1 MSLLVVGL
9 NHRTVP
15 VELLERMT
23 VPEERL
29 AKALHD
35 LAARE
40 HLLEVVLLST
50 CNRTEIYA
58 RCTHFHAAV
67 GDVRDFL
74 AAHSGADPDEF
85 ADHLYTYYDE
95 AAVAHLFSVAA
106 GLDSMIVGESEI
118 LGQVRDAW
126 QTAVREQTAPQLLSR
141 MFKHAV
147 ESGKRVRTETGI
159 SRHPVSI
166 PSAAVAVAAEHL
178 GDLDGARVLVIGA
191 GQMGSGLAS
200 TLRSRGVAEV
210 VVANRTLERA
220 ERLATTIGARAIPLT
235 DIADTLVDTD
245 VLLTSTASSEVLV
258 ERAMVE
264 MVMACRDGKPLLVV
278 DVALPRDVDPGVG
291 DIPDVTLLDLD
302 DLKEYAQRS
311 AERRRGEIGK
321 VRAILAAE
329 IERYRART
337 RRARGRAARHVAA
350 RARRRRAPGELERFR
365 AKLAKLDPDARPRR
379 RDHPGCGQQAAARAH
394 GAREGRGRNT
404 ARRLLRRRPRL
415 ALRPPDRADG
425 RIRVIRIRD
434 ARERARAVASRARR
448 RAARPRRRVRA
459 GDHDRRSRPDL
470 RAARDRRAGR
480 VHEGSATGGP
490 RRPRRRRRALRQG
503 PADRDTAGAR
513 ARDRSRAR
521 RPP

>member
-1 MSLLVVGL
+1 VSLLVVGL

-23 VPEERL
+23 VPEDRL

-35 LAARE
+35 LSARE

-95 AAVAHLFSVAA
+95 AAVGHLFSVAA

-118 LGQVRDAW
+118 LGQVREAW

-166 PSAAVAVAAEHL
+166 PSAAVAVASEQL
-178 GDLDGARVLVIGA
+178 GDLDGARVLVVGA

-200 TLRSRGVAEV
+200 TLRSRGVLDV
-210 VVANRTLERA
+210 VVANRTFERA
-220 ERLATTIGARAIPLT
+220 EHLAATIGARAIPLV

-245 VLLTSTASSEVLV
+245 VLLTSTASSEVLI

-264 MVMACRDGKPLLVV
+264 MVMACRDGKPLLVL

-321 VRAILAAE
+321 VRSILAAE
-329 IERYRART
+329 IERYRVE
-337 RRARGRAARHVAA
+337 RAAREVGPLVASLRDSA
-350 RARRRRAPGELERFR
+350 EDMRRGELERFR
-365 AKLAKLDPDARPRR
+365 AKLAKLDPDARELVEAITQGVVNKLLHEPTVRVKEAAGTPRG
-379 RDHPGCGQQAAARAH
+379 DYYADA
-394 GAREGRGRNT
+394 
-404 ARRLLRRRPRL
+404 L
-415 ALRPPDRADG
+415 ASLF
-425 RIRVIRIRD
+425 
-434 ARERARAVASRARR
+434 
-448 RAARPRRRVRA
+448 
-459 GDHDRRSRPDL
+459 DL
-470 RAARDRRAGR
+470 PTEPT
-480 VHEGSATGGP
+480 VESE
-490 RRPRRRRRALRQG
+490 
-503 PADRDTAGAR
+503 
-513 ARDRSRAR
+513 
-521 RPP
+521 

>member
-23 VPEERL
+23 VPEDSL

-35 LAARE
+35 LAGRE

-58 RCTHFHAAV
+58 WCTHFHAAV
-67 GDVRDFL
+67 GDVREFL
-74 AAHSGADPDEF
+74 AAHSGADTDEF
-85 ADHLYTYYDE
+85 SDHLYTYYDE
-95 AAVAHLFSVAA
+95 AAVGHLFSVAA

-126 QTAVREQTAPQLLSR
+126 QVAVREETAPQLLSR

-166 PSAAVAVAAEHL
+166 PSAAVAVASEYL

-200 TLRSRGVAEV
+200 TLRSRGVTEV
-210 VVANRTLERA
+210 VVANRTHERA
-220 ERLATTIGARAIPLT
+220 EELAARIGARSVPLT
-235 DIADTLVDTD
+235 DIADALVDTD

-258 ERAMVE
+258 ERSMVE

-329 IERYRART
+329 IERYRAE
-337 RRARGRAARHVAA
+337 RAAREVGPLVTALRDLA
-350 RARRRRAPGELERFR
+350 EDVRASEIERFR
-365 AKLAKLDPDARPRR
+365 AKLAHLGPDDRELVDAITRGIVNKLLHEPTVRVKDAAGTPRG
-379 RDHPGCGQQAAARAH
+379 DYYADA
-394 GAREGRGRNT
+394 
-404 ARRLLRRRPRL
+404 L
-415 ALRPPDRADG
+415 ASLF
-425 RIRVIRIRD
+425 
-434 ARERARAVASRARR
+434 
-448 RAARPRRRVRA
+448 
-459 GDHDRRSRPDL
+459 DL
-470 RAARDRRAGR
+470 PTEPT
-480 VHEGSATGGP
+480 VESE
-490 RRPRRRRRALRQG
+490 
-503 PADRDTAGAR
+503 
-513 ARDRSRAR
+513 
-521 RPP
+521 

>member
-23 VPEERL
+23 VPEEQL

-35 LAARE
+35 LAGRE
-40 HLLEVVLLST
+40 HLLEVVVLST

-67 GDVRDFL
+67 GDVREFL
-74 AAHSGADPDEF
+74 AAHSGSDPDEF
-85 ADHLYTYYDE
+85 SDHLYTYYDE

-166 PSAAVAVAAEHL
+166 PSAAVAVASEYL
-178 GDLDGARVLVIGA
+178 GDLDGAQVMVIGA
-191 GQMGSGLAS
+191 GQMGSGVAS
-200 TLRSRGVAEV
+200 TLRSRGVADV
-210 VVANRTLERA
+210 VVANRTIARA
-220 ERLATTIGARAIPLT
+220 EQLAADIGARAIPLT
-235 DIADTLVDTD
+235 EIADTLVDTD

-321 VRAILAAE
+321 VRSILAAE
-329 IERYRART
+329 IERYRAE
-337 RRARGRAARHVAA
+337 RAAREVGPLVASLRESA
-350 RARRRRAPGELERFR
+350 ESIRLGEMERFR
-365 AKLAKLDPDARPRR
+365 SKLAKLDPDARDLVDAITQGIVNKLMHEPTVRVKDAAGTPRG
-379 RDHPGCGQQAAARAH
+379 DYYADA
-394 GAREGRGRNT
+394 
-404 ARRLLRRRPRL
+404 L
-415 ALRPPDRADG
+415 ASLF
-425 RIRVIRIRD
+425 
-434 ARERARAVASRARR
+434 
-448 RAARPRRRVRA
+448 
-459 GDHDRRSRPDL
+459 DL
-470 RAARDRRAGR
+470 PTEPT
-480 VHEGSATGGP
+480 VESE
-490 RRPRRRRRALRQG
+490 
-503 PADRDTAGAR
+503 
-513 ARDRSRAR
+513 
-521 RPP
+521 

>member
-23 VPEERL
+23 VPEEQL

-35 LAARE
+35 LAGRE

-74 AAHSGADPDEF
+74 AAQSGADPDEF
-85 ADHLYTYYDE
+85 GDHLYTYYDE

-147 ESGKRVRTETGI
+147 ESGKRVRTETRDLAAIRCRSRRPRSRSRRSTSAI
-159 SRHPVSI
+159 ST
-166 PSAAVAVAAEHL
+166 
-178 GDLDGARVLVIGA
+178 ARVCSSSAPATWVP
-191 GQMGSGLAS
+191 GSRRRCVRAVS
-200 TLRSRGVAEV
+200 PRSI
-210 VVANRTLERA
+210 VANRTFGRA
-220 ERLATTIGARAIPLT
+220 EALATEIGAQAIPLT

-245 VLLTSTASSEVLV
+245 VMLTSTASTEVLV

-329 IERYRART
+329 IERYRAERAAREVGPLVT
-337 RRARGRAARHVAA
+337 SLRELARRRPPRRARALPSPKLAQARSRHA
-350 RARRRRAPGELERFR
+350 RARRR
-365 AKLAKLDPDARPRR
+365 
-379 RDHPGCGQQAAARAH
+379 DHQGHGQQAAARAH
-394 GAREGRGRNT
+394 GAREGRGRD
-404 ARRLLRRRPRL
+404 AAGRLLRRRPRV
-415 ALRPPDRADG
+415 AVRSPDRADG
-425 RIRVIRIRD
+425 RIRVIKIATR
-434 ARERARAVASRARR
+434 AERARALAGGARR
-448 RAARPRRRVRA
+448 RVCSAAM
-459 GDHDRRSRPDL
+459 S
-470 RAARDRRAGR
+470 
-480 VHEGSATGGP
+480 S
-490 RRPRRRRRALRQG
+490 
-503 PADRDTAGAR
+503 
-513 ARDRSRAR
+513 SCW
-521 RPP
+521 